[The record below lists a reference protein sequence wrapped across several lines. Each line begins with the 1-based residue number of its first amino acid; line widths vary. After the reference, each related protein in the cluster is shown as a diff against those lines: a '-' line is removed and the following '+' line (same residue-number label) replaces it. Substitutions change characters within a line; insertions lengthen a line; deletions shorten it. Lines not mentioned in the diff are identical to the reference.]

1 MVRDNEVIDAELR
14 LLTAVCPCIHSL
26 GGHPSTTHIDALLDE
41 RTTHPLTPRNE
52 DEETA
57 SAEFSNVPPRCS

>member
-14 LLTAVCPCIHSL
+14 LLTAVCRCIHSL

-41 RTTHPLTPRNE
+41 RTHIRSRQGMKTNRPR
-52 DEETA
+52 
-57 SAEFSNVPPRCS
+57 SR